1 MDNKRMMYTSEDVCM
16 CKKIKKKI
24 DDVIDELYQYAK
36 EEGTTF
42 NDLEKKIFQLC
53 RVFLYEA
60 PPDMA
65 LERFIRESLKMRMK
79 NEIDYLHFEKLK
91 KDTELFYKLACE
103 TLEKEN
109 SK

>member
-1 MDNKRMMYTSEDVCM
+1 M
-16 CKKIKKKI
+16 
-24 DDVIDELYQYAK
+24 
-36 EEGTTF
+36 
-42 NDLEKKIFQLC
+42 EKKIFQLC

-60 PPDMA
+60 QPDMA

-103 TLEKEN
+103 TLEREN